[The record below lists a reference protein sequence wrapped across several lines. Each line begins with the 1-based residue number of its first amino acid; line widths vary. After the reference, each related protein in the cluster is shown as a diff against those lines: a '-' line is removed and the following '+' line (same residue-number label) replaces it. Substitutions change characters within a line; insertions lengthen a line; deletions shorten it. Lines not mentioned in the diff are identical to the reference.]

1 MLFSFSQDMDRDDFL
16 VPSVLSPKNL
26 TATQSPYRMHAGA
39 AISSFRKH
47 KYSGR
52 FPRVKTIQP
61 NQT

>member
-1 MLFSFSQDMDRDDFL
+1 MII
-16 VPSVLSPKNL
+16 SPKDF

>member
-1 MLFSFSQDMDRDDFL
+1 MIFWYQVFFRQ
-16 VPSVLSPKNL
+16 KNL

-39 AISSFRKH
+39 ANSSFCKQ